1 MNLLSSCDQ
10 IYDDKGS
17 HVPLARSRRH
27 VPLRVDPRRHIRQV
41 MTPIQPSKSTF
52 RHCSQNPT
60 PHSLLH
66 FASSAAQNAKIRML
80 LVLTS
85 QTNSQIS
92 ASTREGGGASQEC
105 QLEDGHTLSESS
117 SELVVLTTFVRSGH
131 GVETVPVPRLS
142 SFCLRGTSSQSHLT
156 YSCAQSAQ
164 RLAQSASKFL
174 IFATRSVR
182 TEPMSFSSLPCFDW
196 IRTMPQWTST
206 TDGEWVEEDQIG
218 PVIHASDYVEKI
230 LL

>member
-1 MNLLSSCDQ
+1 
-10 IYDDKGS
+10 
-17 HVPLARSRRH
+17 
-27 VPLRVDPRRHIRQV
+27 
-41 MTPIQPSKSTF
+41 
-52 RHCSQNPT
+52 
-60 PHSLLH
+60 
-66 FASSAAQNAKIRML
+66 ML
-80 LVLTS
+80 IDFTS

-92 ASTREGGGASQEC
+92 ASTKEGGGASQEC
-105 QLEDGHTLSESS
+105 QLEDGHTPSESS

-156 YSCAQSAQ
+156 HSCAQSVQ

-206 TDGEWVEEDQIG
+206 TM
-218 PVIHASDYVEKI
+218 ASGSKKI
-230 LL
+230 RSVLSSTPPTTSKRSSYRIERLNLSELENASTQRATRSPL